1 MEKVKGFVKKAF
13 KKVGKKG
20 AVVAGAAGMMA
31 LRVGAAHAGTDTT
44 FDSVVTTVQS
54 WAEGSLGKVLAIGS
68 LVVGGGYAVA
78 SQSLRAAVT
87 AVGLALT
94 MAYGPGVLGGIF
106 TATF

>member
-1 MEKVKGFVKKAF
+1 MGKVMGLMKGLKKR
-13 KKVGKKG
+13 VGRK
-20 AVVAGAAGMMA
+20 ATVAAGMAGMVA
-31 LRVGAAHAGTDTT
+31 LRAGAAHAGTDTT
-44 FDSVVTTVQS
+44 FDTITTTVQG

-78 SQSLRAAVT
+78 TQSLRAAVT

-94 MAYGPGVLGGIF
+94 MAYGPGVLSGIF

>member
-1 MEKVKGFVKKAF
+1 MEKVKALAKKVF
-13 KKVGKKG
+13 RKVGKKG

-31 LRVGAAHAGTDTT
+31 LRAGAVHAGTDTT
-44 FDSVVTTVQS
+44 FDSIATTVS
-54 WAEGSLGKVLAIGS
+54 DWAQGSLGKTLAIGS
-68 LVVGGGYAVA
+68 LLVGGGYAVA

-106 TATF
+106 TAMF